1 MASPWN
7 IAVVAVRDF
16 AIGEPP
22 MLAVQ
27 ELPVSRNR
35 NGLLRRFNFVNDV
48 GIALHERG
56 IMVSARINDLV
67 EDNRGQFY
75 SLRLRCHP
83 TAILAFSFARR
94 ARIQS
99 RL

>member
-1 MASPWN
+1 
-7 IAVVAVRDF
+7 
-16 AIGEPP
+16 
-22 MLAVQ
+22 
-27 ELPVSRNR
+27 
-35 NGLLRRFNFVNDV
+35 
-48 GIALHERG
+48 
-56 IMVSARINDLV
+56 MVSARINDLV